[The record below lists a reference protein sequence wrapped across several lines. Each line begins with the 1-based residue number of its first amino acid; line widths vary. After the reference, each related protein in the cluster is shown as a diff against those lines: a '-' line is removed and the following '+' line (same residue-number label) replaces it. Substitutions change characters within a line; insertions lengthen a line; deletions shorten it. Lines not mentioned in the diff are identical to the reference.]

1 MNRLQEILDKNEEH
15 PYILFFISILIS
27 FVLNL
32 IDFILEQILE
42 LLTNYER
49 QITYTNFYLSYSIK
63 LAISSSL
70 NSALVPFL
78 SEIIFTKSKRYEVL
92 IGNLFVEFLFNA
104 FITPILIT
112 YNYSCIFKK
121 LKQCLKIR
129 ILVGKNGNFKDFTT
143 QKELNELYELSDMD
157 ISSKYSYIAKTV
169 LMSFFYIP
177 IFPLGIIISLSGFC
191 FFYWLEKFNF
201 AQMYKRPKMINRQI
215 AEFYNNFFII
225 SLFVYAVG
233 DYFFLS
239 DIYET
244 KTWSIVNI
252 SAFSFLI
259 IIPYHTIFSIDYIK
273 FKKSH
278 FYNISYD
285 DACINFDK
293 NYEIVNPMTC
303 KEGIK
308 KHLEK
313 LKASRKI
320 DENININQIANLD
333 NSDILDAYYQNISDS
348 GYIQRKSNYNLFG
361 KNYFNY
367 INNNKNKLNNSC
379 IEKK

>member
-1 MNRLQEILDKNEEH
+1 METSRFERVLRTLFFFIISIFICFISFIIVSGLNRLQEILDKNEEH

-27 FVLNL
+27 YVLNL

-129 ILVGKNGNFKDFTT
+129 ILVGKNGKFKDFTT

-233 DYFFLS
+233 DYFFFS

-303 KEGIK
+303 K
-308 KHLEK
+308 
-313 LKASRKI
+313 
-320 DENININQIANLD
+320 
-333 NSDILDAYYQNISDS
+333 
-348 GYIQRKSNYNLFG
+348 
-361 KNYFNY
+361 
-367 INNNKNKLNNSC
+367 
-379 IEKK
+379 